1 MGRREREGG
10 RLRKRNHTSRRP
22 EKERE
27 RKEIKKGQ
35 QPKRKRQRENDP
47 ERGEEQGRTLY
58 QM

>member
-1 MGRREREGG
+1 MGRREGE

-35 QPKRKRQRENDP
+35 QPKRKRQRENHP